1 MSLETVIE
9 ENNTLLR
16 ELIAMWKT
24 GASPVPSPAPAAP
37 SPAPAAQV
45 ETKKPEAEQPKEE
58 AKAAK
63 TDTAA
68 AVTYDQIKPLI
79 IKLNT
84 TKGREAAAG
93 LLAEFGVTRGPE
105 LKPEQFAD
113 FFTRV
118 TAALA

>member
-9 ENNTLLR
+9 ENNNLLR

-37 SPAPAAQV
+37 SAAPV
-45 ETKKPEAEQPKEE
+45 SVTEVKKPAAEQPKEE
-58 AKAAK
+58 TKAE
-63 TDTAA
+63 TPT
-68 AVTYDQIKPLI
+68 AVTYEQIKPLI

-105 LKPEQFAD
+105 LKPEQFAE
-113 FFTRV
+113 FFTKV